1 MEWKGQILKTRN
13 QIFAQAILVRSS
25 TATDFL
31 VQYMKSIQ
39 EENPE
44 LTVDEVFFKA
54 RDSIRNFARS
64 YSLRLRQQIEEKFN
78 F

>member
-1 MEWKGQILKTRN
+1 
-13 QIFAQAILVRSS
+13 
-25 TATDFL
+25 
-31 VQYMKSIQ
+31 MKSIQ